1 LFVPEMIL
9 CWQLS
14 AVIRCYLWQTMDLEF
29 MSTTCSAE
37 EICKETTFQII
48 AAVIEVHKT
57 LGYGF
62 LESIYKKALLKEL
75 RARGFQA
82 ESQKEI
88 QVYYKGDCIGIFY
101 ADILVNN
108 QIILELKAVE
118 LLSKAHEAQILNYL
132 KATGLKLGLL
142 INFGREKA
150 EYRRFVL

>member
-1 LFVPEMIL
+1 
-9 CWQLS
+9 
-14 AVIRCYLWQTMDLEF
+14 MDLFTPE
-29 MSTTCSAE
+29 SCSAE
-37 EICKETTFQII
+37 EICKDTTFQII

-62 LESIYKKALLKEL
+62 LESVYEKALLKEL

-82 ESQKEI
+82 ELQKEI
-88 QVYYKGDCIGIFY
+88 NVYYKGDIVGVFY
-101 ADILVNN
+101 ADILVNA
-108 QIILELKAVE
+108 QIILELKSAE
-118 LLSKAHEAQILNYL
+118 SFNKAHEAQILNYL